1 MDATRFRF
9 GAIVEWAVA
18 AAAIV
23 AVVALVSFADRE
35 VRNVTAVTA
44 VTPVI
49 AREASSPAI
58 APPAAIPPGA
68 ISVPLLLLG
77 DGTKIDIGET
87 ASEVAARLRP
97 SAEVASPAV
106 ERAPNGERVTRTYE
120 LQGIRFQL
128 VFEPFEESAEPRVV
142 AIYR

>member
-1 MDATRFRF
+1 MDAARFGF

-18 AAAIV
+18 AAAIL
-23 AVVALVSFADRE
+23 AVVALASFADRE
-35 VRNVTAVTA
+35 VRTVTA

-49 AREASSPAI
+49 AREASPQAI

-77 DGTKIDIGET
+77 DGTNIKIGDT
-87 ASEVAARLRP
+87 ASQVAARLRRTAESTPP
-97 SAEVASPAV
+97 SV
-106 ERAPNGERVTRTYE
+106 ERAPHGERVTRTYE
-120 LQGIRFQL
+120 QQGLRFRL
-128 VFEPFEESAEPRVV
+128 VFEPLDKGAEPRVA

>member
-1 MDATRFRF
+1 MDAARFRL

-23 AVVALVSFADRE
+23 AVAALASFADRE
-35 VRNVTAVTA
+35 VRTVTA

-49 AREASSPAI
+49 AREAPLPAI

-68 ISVPLLLLG
+68 ILVPLLLLS

-87 ASEVAARLRP
+87 ASRVTARLGP
-97 SAEVASPAV
+97 SAEVAPPAV
-106 ERAPNGERVTRTYE
+106 ERAPHGERVTRTYE
-120 LQGIRFQL
+120 RQGIRFRL
-128 VFEPFEESAEPRVV
+128 VFEPFDKDAEPRVA

>member
-1 MDATRFRF
+1 MDPARFRF

-23 AVVALVSFADRE
+23 AVVALASFAARE
-35 VRNVTAVTA
+35 VRTVTA

-49 AREASSPAI
+49 AREAATPAI

-68 ISVPLLLLG
+68 ISVPLLLLS
-77 DGTKIDIGET
+77 DGTKIDIGESASQVATRLGRT
-87 ASEVAARLRP
+87 AEVAA
-97 SAEVASPAV
+97 PAI
-106 ERAPNGERVTRTYE
+106 ERALHGERVTRTYE
-120 LQGIRFQL
+120 RQGIRFRV
-128 VFEPFEESAEPRVV
+128 VFEPFDKGAEPRVA

>member
-1 MDATRFRF
+1 MATARFGF

-23 AVVALVSFADRE
+23 ATIVLGSFAKRE
-35 VRNVTAVTA
+35 VRTVTA

-49 AREASSPAI
+49 AREAPAPVV

-68 ISVPLLLLG
+68 VSVPLLLLN
-77 DGTKIDIGET
+77 DGREIRIGET
-87 ASEVAARLRP
+87 VSEVARRLGRN
-97 SAEVASPAV
+97 AQTGAASV
-106 ERAPNGERVTRTYE
+106 ERAPHGERVTRTYNHG
-120 LQGIRFQL
+120 GIRFQL
-128 VFEPFEESAEPRVV
+128 VFEPFAKGAEPRLA

>member
-1 MDATRFRF
+1 MDAARFRF

-23 AVVALVSFADRE
+23 AVIALATFADRE
-35 VRNVTAVTA
+35 VRTVTA

-77 DGTKIDIGET
+77 DGTKIDIGDA
-87 ASEVAARLRP
+87 ASEVAARLGRR
-97 SAEVASPAV
+97 AEIAPPAV
-106 ERAPNGERVTRTYE
+106 ERAPHGERVTRTYE
-120 LQGIRFQL
+120 LQGIRFRL
-128 VFEPFEESAEPRVV
+128 VLEPLEKGAEPRVV

>member
-1 MDATRFRF
+1 MDAARFRF
-9 GAIVEWAVA
+9 AAIVEWAVA

-23 AVVALVSFADRE
+23 AVVALASFADRE
-35 VRNVTAVTA
+35 VRNVSA

-58 APPAAIPPGA
+58 AAPAAIPPGA

-87 ASEVAARLRP
+87 ASQVAARLRP
-97 SAEVASPAV
+97 SAEVASPAL
-106 ERAPNGERVTRTYE
+106 ERAPHGERVTRTYE
-120 LQGIRFQL
+120 LQGMRFRL
-128 VFEPFEESAEPRVV
+128 VFEPFDEGAEPRVA

>member
-1 MDATRFRF
+1 MDAARFRV

-23 AVVALVSFADRE
+23 AVVALASFADRE
-35 VRNVTAVTA
+35 VRSVTA

-49 AREASSPAI
+49 AREASSPVI
-58 APPAAIPPGA
+58 APPAAIPAGA

-77 DGTKIDIGET
+77 DGTKIDVGET
-87 ASEVAARLRP
+87 ASEVAARLGP
-97 SAEVASPAV
+97 NTEVALPAV
-106 ERAPNGERVTRTYE
+106 ERSPLGERVTRTYE
-120 LQGIRFQL
+120 LQGIRFRL
-128 VFEPFEESAEPRVV
+128 VFEPLDQGAEPRVA